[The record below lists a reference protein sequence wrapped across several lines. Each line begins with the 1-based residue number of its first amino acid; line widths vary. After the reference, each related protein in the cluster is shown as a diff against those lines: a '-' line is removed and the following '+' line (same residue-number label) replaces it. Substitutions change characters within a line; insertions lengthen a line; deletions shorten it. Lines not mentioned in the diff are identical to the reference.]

1 MTEQWKRIL
10 IRQNI
15 LLSEPLTFSPLRGC
29 VVILKPH
36 ECHSEPQA
44 KNLTIPPSYKKQ
56 ILRLPAQDDIG
67 TQSLTGEERGEG
79 DQGLQRPRT
88 LTLSREGRGKSHSKV
103 SNLTLDDKFTK
114 VLLSSKALIILIIFS
129 VIFAGFVRV
138 GLAAEGNRFLVSYG
152 GTAGYQLPLWVNKEF
167 GFSKKYG
174 VDLEIILIQAGSP
187 NIQALLGGSLQLTQT
202 AASSAVI
209 GAVRGAPVVIVA
221 TLENKLPMLLISRP
235 EIKEPQ
241 QLRGKVIGIN
251 RFGGSNDAAVLMAV
265 KAWKMDPK
273 DITMLQT
280 GGTSARMAALLSKK
294 VDATVQSYPEIY
306 QARKL
311 GMNVL
316 ADIGDFGLYTN
327 TSNIV
332 TRSYLQQNRAAVK
345 GFIKGQIEG
354 MHYVKTNKEGSLK
367 ILRKYLQ
374 VTDAEA
380 VDGTYE
386 FFAKRL
392 LRSPRTEPEGIKNIL
407 ASIDAGDRNPADFI
421 DMSLVDEIEREGF
434 VKKLYGS

>member
-1 MTEQWKRIL
+1 MSFLNRSKR
-10 IRQNI
+10 
-15 LLSEPLTFSPLRGC
+15 TG
-29 VVILKPH
+29 
-36 ECHSEPQA
+36 
-44 KNLTIPPSYKKQ
+44 
-56 ILRLPAQDDIG
+56 PA
-67 TQSLTGEERGEG
+67 L
-79 DQGLQRPRT
+79 
-88 LTLSREGRGKSHSKV
+88 
-103 SNLTLDDKFTK
+103 
-114 VLLSSKALIILIIFS
+114 
-129 VIFAGFVRV
+129 
-138 GLAAEGNRFLVSYG
+138 LAALLVFIGSATPARTAEPTSFRVSYG
-152 GTAGYQLPLWVNKEF
+152 GTAGYQLPLWVNKEL

-209 GAVRGAPVVIVA
+209 GANQGAPVVIVA

-251 RFGGSNDAAVLMAV
+251 RFGGSNDAAILMAV
-265 KAWKMDPK
+265 KAWKMQPS
-273 DITMLQT
+273 DIKMLQT
-280 GGTSARMAALLSKK
+280 GGTSARMAALMTKK

-306 QARKL
+306 QARKM

-316 ADIGDFGLYTN
+316 ADIGDFGFYTN

-332 TRSYLQQNRAAVK
+332 TRSYLKQNRAAIK

-367 ILRKYLQ
+367 ILRKHLQ
-374 VTDAEA
+374 ITDSEA
-380 VDGTYE
+380 VEGTYD

-392 LRSPRTEPEGIKNIL
+392 ARSPRTELEGIKNIL
-407 ASIDAGDRNPADFI
+407 NSIEAGQKNPADFV
-421 DMSLVDEIEREGF
+421 DMSLIDEIEKEGF
-434 VKKLYGS
+434 VQKLYGN

>member
-1 MTEQWKRIL
+1 MITELWQRIL
-10 IRQNI
+10 LGLIMFAAAFTG
-15 LLSEPLTFSPLRGC
+15 LTRIAP
-29 VVILKPH
+29 
-36 ECHSEPQA
+36 
-44 KNLTIPPSYKKQ
+44 
-56 ILRLPAQDDIG
+56 
-67 TQSLTGEERGEG
+67 
-79 DQGLQRPRT
+79 
-88 LTLSREGRGKSHSKV
+88 
-103 SNLTLDDKFTK
+103 
-114 VLLSSKALIILIIFS
+114 
-129 VIFAGFVRV
+129 
-138 GLAAEGNRFLVSYG
+138 AAEGNRFLVSYG
-152 GTAGYQLPLWVNKEF
+152 GTAGYQLPLWVNKEL

-174 VDLEIILIQAGSP
+174 TDLEIILIQAGSP

-202 AASSAVI
+202 AASSSVI

-221 TLENKLPMLLISRP
+221 TLENKLPMLLVSRP

-251 RFGGSNDAAVLMAV
+251 RFGGSNDAAVLMAI
-265 KAWKMDPK
+265 KSWKMDPK

-280 GGTSARMAALLSKK
+280 GGTAARMAALLSKK

-316 ADIGDFGLYTN
+316 ADIGDFGFYTN

-332 TRSYLQQNRAAVK
+332 TRSYLQQNRAAIK

-367 ILRKYLQ
+367 ILRKHLQ

-380 VDGTYE
+380 IEGTYE

-392 LRSPRTEPEGIKNIL
+392 PRSPRTELEGIKNIL
-407 ASIDAGDRNPADFI
+407 VSIDASDRNPADFI
-421 DMSLVDEIEREGF
+421 DMSLIDEIEREGF
-434 VKKLYGS
+434 IKKLYGS

>member
-1 MTEQWKRIL
+1 MSAIGQCRWSQLEQSGLLDEAKFRFPWKRVGV
-10 IRQNI
+10 RRRYEN
-15 LLSEPLTFSPLRGC
+15 SP
-29 VVILKPH
+29 VK
-36 ECHSEPQA
+36 
-44 KNLTIPPSYKKQ
+44 
-56 ILRLPAQDDIG
+56 
-67 TQSLTGEERGEG
+67 GEEVVYGTG
-79 DQGLQRPRT
+79 ANTP
-88 LTLSREGRGKSHSKV
+88 
-103 SNLTLDDKFTK
+103 TK
-114 VLLSSKALIILIIFS
+114 RLSSPATLPVPLSCRETQRKCRLGPI
-129 VIFAGFVRV
+129 VIYIMVVCAVFM
-138 GLAAEGNRFLVSYG
+138 GLARAGSAAESARFLVSYG
-152 GTAGYQLPLWVNKEF
+152 GTAGYQLPLWVNKEL

-174 VDLEIILIQAGSP
+174 VDLEIVLIQAGSP
-187 NIQALLGGSLQLTQT
+187 NIQALLGGSIQLTQT
-202 AASSAVI
+202 AASSAVL

-251 RFGGSNDAAVLMAV
+251 RFGGSNDAAVLMAI

-294 VDATVQSYPEIY
+294 IDATVQSYPEIY

-316 ADIGDFGLYTN
+316 ADIGDFGFYTN

-367 ILRKYLQ
+367 ILKKHLQ
-374 VTDAEA
+374 VTDPEA
-380 VDGTYE
+380 VEGTYE

-392 LRSPRTEPEGIKNIL
+392 PRVPRTEAEGIKNIL
-407 ASIDAGDRNPADFI
+407 TSMDAAQKEPGEFL
-421 DMSLVDEIEREGF
+421 DMSLIDEIEKEGF
-434 VKKLYGS
+434 IKKLYAQ

>member
-1 MTEQWKRIL
+1 MDSTKVRDCFGL
-10 IRQNI
+10 
-15 LLSEPLTFSPLRGC
+15 PLTSFRLSDF
-29 VVILKPH
+29 VKT
-36 ECHSEPQA
+36 HSEPFD
-44 KNLTIPPSYKKQ
+44 PSAW
-56 ILRLPAQDDIG
+56 LRTGNAQGERLSNGSCSLHPFVLRPLEACTGFLHSLP
-67 TQSLTGEERGEG
+67 
-79 DQGLQRPRT
+79 QR
-88 LTLSREGRGKSHSKV
+88 E
-103 SNLTLDDKFTK
+103 TLDPSHPFGMTPWPR
-114 VLLSSKALIILIIFS
+114 VLILLITAFLTVAFFS
-129 VIFAGFVRV
+129 GQ
-138 GLAAEGNRFLVSYG
+138 GSAAEGTRFLVSYG
-152 GTAGYQLPLWVNKEF
+152 GTAGYQLPLWVNKEL

-187 NIQALLGGSLQLTQT
+187 NIQALVGGSLQLTQT

-209 GAVRGAPVVIVA
+209 GANQGAPVVIVA

-273 DITMLQT
+273 DISMLQT
-280 GGTSARMAALLSKK
+280 GGTSARMAALISKK

-316 ADIGDFGLYTN
+316 ADIGDFGYYTN

-374 VTDAEA
+374 ITDVEA
-380 VDGTYE
+380 VEGTYE

-392 LRSPRTEPEGIKNIL
+392 PRSPRTELEGIKNIL
-407 ASIDAGDRNPADFI
+407 VSIGAAQKNPAEFI
-421 DMSLVDEIEREGF
+421 DISLIDDPLSR
-434 VKKLYGS
+434 KDL

>member
-1 MTEQWKRIL
+1 MQTIKVRIL
-10 IRQNI
+10 S
-15 LLSEPLTFSPLRGC
+15 LLN
-29 VVILKPH
+29 V
-36 ECHSEPQA
+36 
-44 KNLTIPPSYKKQ
+44 
-56 ILRLPAQDDIG
+56 
-67 TQSLTGEERGEG
+67 
-79 DQGLQRPRT
+79 
-88 LTLSREGRGKSHSKV
+88 
-103 SNLTLDDKFTK
+103 
-114 VLLSSKALIILIIFS
+114 IIFS
-129 VIFAGFVRV
+129 ALFANFSATGM
-138 GLAAEGNRFLVSYG
+138 AAEGVPFRVSYG
-152 GTAGYQLPLWVNKEF
+152 GTAGYQLPLWVNKEL

-202 AASSAVI
+202 AASSALL

-221 TLENKLPMLLISRP
+221 TLENKLPIQLIARP

-241 QLRGKVIGIN
+241 QLRGKTIGIN

-280 GGTSARMAALLSKK
+280 GGTSARMAALIGKK

-316 ADIGDFGLYTN
+316 ADMGDFGFYTN

-332 TRSYLQQNRAAVK
+332 TRSYLQQNRSVVK
-345 GFIKGQIEG
+345 GFIKGQIEA

-367 ILRKYLQ
+367 ILRKHLQ
-374 VTDAEA
+374 ISDPAA
-380 VDGTYE
+380 VEGTYE
-386 FFAKRL
+386 FFSKRL
-392 LRSPRTEPEGIKNIL
+392 ARTPRTEPEGIKNVL
-407 ASIDAGDRNPADFI
+407 ASIGAAQREPGEFV
-421 DMSLVDEIEREGF
+421 DMSLIDEIEREGF
-434 VKKLYGS
+434 VRKLYGN

>member
-1 MTEQWKRIL
+1 MNV
-10 IRQNI
+10 IR
-15 LLSEPLTFSPLRGC
+15 RW
-29 VVILKPH
+29 
-36 ECHSEPQA
+36 
-44 KNLTIPPSYKKQ
+44 
-56 ILRLPAQDDIG
+56 R
-67 TQSLTGEERGEG
+67 R
-79 DQGLQRPRT
+79 
-88 LTLSREGRGKSHSKV
+88 
-103 SNLTLDDKFTK
+103 
-114 VLLSSKALIILIIFS
+114 VLLGLFILC
-129 VIFAGFVRV
+129 VAFAESGRM
-138 GLAAEGNRFLVSYG
+138 GSAAEATRFLVSYG

-167 GFSKKYG
+167 GFSKKHG

-209 GAVRGAPVVIVA
+209 GATQGAPVVIVA

-273 DITMLQT
+273 DISMLQT
-280 GGTSARMAALLSKK
+280 GGTSARMAALMSKK

-316 ADIGDFGLYTN
+316 ADIGDFGYFTN

-332 TRSYLQQNRAAVK
+332 TRAYLQQNRAAIK
-345 GFIKGQIEG
+345 GFIKGQIES

-367 ILRKYLQ
+367 ILRKHLQ
-374 VTDAEA
+374 ITDAEA
-380 VDGTYE
+380 VEGTYE

-392 LRSPRTEPEGIKNIL
+392 ARSPRTELEGIKNIL
-407 ASIDAGDRNPADFI
+407 TSIGAGQRNAAEFV
-421 DMSLVDEIEREGF
+421 DMSLIDEIEKEGF
-434 VKKLYGS
+434 VQKLYGN

>member
-1 MTEQWKRIL
+1 MSLRQKRHPTATFFFIL
-10 IRQNI
+10 STA
-15 LLSEPLTFSPLRGC
+15 LA
-29 VVILKPH
+29 V
-36 ECHSEPQA
+36 
-44 KNLTIPPSYKKQ
+44 
-56 ILRLPAQDDIG
+56 PA
-67 TQSLTGEERGEG
+67 
-79 DQGLQRPRT
+79 
-88 LTLSREGRGKSHSKV
+88 
-103 SNLTLDDKFTK
+103 
-114 VLLSSKALIILIIFS
+114 S
-129 VIFAGFVRV
+129 VAR
-138 GLAAEGNRFLVSYG
+138 AAESHRFLVSYG
-152 GTAGYQLPLWVNKEF
+152 GTAGYQLPLWVNKEL
-167 GFSKKYG
+167 GLSKKYG

-209 GAVRGAPVVIVA
+209 GAAKGAPVVIVA

-235 EIKEPQ
+235 EIKEPA

-251 RFGGSNDAAVLMAV
+251 RFGGSNDAAVLMAL

-273 DITMLQT
+273 DISMLQT

-316 ADIGDFGLYTN
+316 ADIGDFGYYTN

-332 TRSYLQQNRAAVK
+332 TRSYLQQNRAAIK

-354 MHYVKTNKEGSLK
+354 MHYVKTNREGSLK
-367 ILRKYLQ
+367 ILKKHLQ
-374 VTDAEA
+374 VTDPEA
-380 VDGTYE
+380 VEGTYE

-392 LRSPRTEPEGIKNIL
+392 PRSPRTELEGIKNIL
-407 ASIDAGDRNPADFI
+407 ISIGAGQRNPAEFV
-421 DMSLVDEIEREGF
+421 DMSILDEIEKEGF
-434 VKKLYGS
+434 VQKLYGS

>member
-1 MTEQWKRIL
+1 MRIELMDKMEQ
-10 IRQNI
+10 
-15 LLSEPLTFSPLRGC
+15 S
-29 VVILKPH
+29 
-36 ECHSEPQA
+36 
-44 KNLTIPPSYKKQ
+44 NLQ
-56 ILRLPAQDDIG
+56 LG
-67 TQSLTGEERGEG
+67 QSFE
-79 DQGLQRPRT
+79 QKFPF
-88 LTLSREGRGKSHSKV
+88 LSREMDRVRGRCGSLAPSPHSSPIKGEEA
-103 SNLTLDDKFTK
+103 SKTTNP
-114 VLLSSKALIILIIFS
+114 LLRSLISLFGSQLALVAVIILS
-129 VIFAGFVRV
+129 LIFAAYVRI
-138 GLAAEGNRFLVSYG
+138 GSAAEGTRFLVSYG
-152 GTAGYQLPLWVNKEF
+152 GTAGYQLPLWVNKELR
-167 GFSKKYG
+167 FSKKYG

-202 AASSAVI
+202 AASSSVI
-209 GAVRGAPVVIVA
+209 GAARGAPVVIVA
-221 TLENKLPMLLISRP
+221 TLENKLPMQLISRP

-241 QLRGKVIGIN
+241 QLRGKTIGIN
-251 RFGGSNDAAVLMAV
+251 RFGGSNDAAVLMAI

-280 GGTSARMAALLSKK
+280 GGTAARMAALLSNK
-294 VDATVQSYPEIY
+294 VSATVQSYPEIY

-316 ADIGDFGLYTN
+316 ADIGDFGFYTN

-332 TRSYLQQNRAAVK
+332 TRSYLQQNRAAIK

-367 ILRKYLQ
+367 ILRKHLQ

-380 VDGTYE
+380 IEGTYE

-392 LRSPRTEPEGIKNIL
+392 PRSPRTELEGIKNIL
-407 ASIDAGDRNPADFI
+407 VSIDAADKNPADFI
-421 DMSLVDEIEREGF
+421 DMSLIDEIEQEGF